1 MFGYSLPLIFGRL
14 FGLPLFVLGVLF
26 LMRYRKV
33 DDPKGVLR
41 DCLRSPWVWF
51 FFILSII
58 GFAFEVIYV
67 SNQPSAS

>member
-26 LMRYRKV
+26 LLRYRKV
-33 DDPKGVLR
+33 DEPKAVLR
-41 DCLRSPWVWF
+41 ECLRSPWVWF